1 MTGTTPCHHSVGFLI
16 PARKVPRR
24 ELSIA
29 QLRAQVI
36 LMSRQCP
43 AGPVAGGPVF
53 ESHTTSPRVSPYMVW
68 LCPAATV
75 NVFVPLDVAIV
86 NQHFGLVPM
95 GQEKTALQS
104 RPGKFASA
112 KAPVTGKHPVNNASE
127 IVTTYPLRHE
137 TACTTFLHNTR
148 VQTFSR
154 ELWLDRD
161 GWRPR
166 HAKQTTR
173 RSNGFCPGIVPSS
186 TLRRSAPRHAKAA
199 PRAQQGLS
207 LSALCRSE

>member
-1 MTGTTPCHHSVGFLI
+1 MRLHSAGMTGTSSVMTALVSYPSAYAHSPI
-16 PARKVPRR
+16 TRR
-24 ELSIA
+24 PKGAHQQWRRPTQGLSIA
-29 QLRAQVI
+29 QFRAQVI

-43 AGPVAGGPVF
+43 AAPVAGGPLF

-86 NQHFGLVPM
+86 NPHFGLVPM

-137 TACTTFLHNTR
+137 TACTTSSTTLR
-148 VQTFSR
+148 VQTSSR
-154 ELWLDRD
+154 KLWLDRD
-161 GWRPR
+161 GRRPR
-166 HAKQTTR
+166 HANQTTR
-173 RSNGFCPGIVPSS
+173 RSNGF
-186 TLRRSAPRHAKAA
+186 
-199 PRAQQGLS
+199 
-207 LSALCRSE
+207 